1 MDVRD
6 LNWDVNYDFVNVN
19 TGNNN
24 KSNVQITKQRPTETK
39 NDEYPTKCE
48 NWLMK
53 HSISQCVVLP
63 KVLI

>member
-24 KSNVQITKQRPTETK
+24 KSNSRETK
-39 NDEYPTKCE
+39 NEEYPTQCD